1 MGAPCFTI
9 AMHSFSAST
18 TLLTRKSS
26 QRTTYTERTRSS
38 SANLPE
44 RTLPLKRTST
54 YTSSCGPSTHRSALK
69 ASSVKAPA
77 KKRKIVSQNDIEEKE
92 TTELQEIVHPDHKKK
107 VQKTSVAKQLFPDQQ
122 EESAALTLLRVQIQS
137 LLENDS
143 KRDDKAL
150 ETQRKFADENEQLR
164 KEVEAVKLK
173 AQFDMRKNED
183 EAKERERAL
192 VEKVQREKDQEV
204 NAIAERLREETQRR
218 EEKER
223 EESRK
228 KESDDALFKVKE
240 ELEAKAK
247 REMDELKAKQEE
259 EKVKMKR
266 ELDESN
272 RKKDEEL
279 EKASKELK
287 ELKAKQEEDEA
298 RTRREQDEA
307 KKKIEKEEAI
317 QRVERQKDEAMVQR
331 EKEYQET
338 ILQLKQEIAAKKAK
352 KREKKL
358 LNKMAQLLES
368 QKDEKRDKENQETQ
382 RLKNLKD
389 ELKITAD
396 YELQQ
401 VQILQ
406 MREEL
411 KEKERRRQQNEDDEH
426 LKQRTSNEVM
436 RRMALVNVGKAEYDL
451 DVQRNN
457 LFDKN

>member
-1 MGAPCFTI
+1 MQDLKIIMGAPCFTI
-9 AMHSFSAST
+9 AMQSFSAST
-18 TLLTRKSS
+18 SSLTRKSS

-38 SANLPE
+38 SANLLE
-44 RTLPLKRTST
+44 RTLPLKRTSN
-54 YTSSCGPSTHRSALK
+54 YTSSCGPSNTHRSALK

-77 KKRKIVSQNDIEEKE
+77 KKRKNARQNDIEEKE

-107 VQKTSVAKQLFPDQQ
+107 VQKTSVAKELFPDQQ

-137 LLENDS
+137 LLEKDS

-173 AQFDMRKNED
+173 AQFDLRKNED
-183 EAKERERAL
+183 EAKEREREL
-192 VEKVQREKDQEV
+192 VEKVQREKQEV
-204 NAIAERLREETQRR
+204 SAIAERLREETQRR

-223 EESRK
+223 EERRK
-228 KESDDALFKVKE
+228 KESDDALFKAKE

-259 EKVKMKR
+259 EKVKMRR

-272 RKKDEEL
+272 RKRDEEL
-279 EKASKELK
+279 EKASKELR
-287 ELKAKQEEDEA
+287 ELKAKQEEDEI

-317 QRVERQKDEAMVQR
+317 QRVVRQNDEAMKQR
-331 EKEYQET
+331 EKVYEET
-338 ILQLKQEIAAKKAK
+338 ILQLKQDLAAKKAK

-368 QKDEKRDKENQETQ
+368 QKDEKRDNENQETQ
-382 RLKNLKD
+382 RVKNLKD
-389 ELKITAD
+389 ELKLTAD
-396 YELQQ
+396 YELQ
-401 VQILQ
+401 
-406 MREEL
+406 
-411 KEKERRRQQNEDDEH
+411 
-426 LKQRTSNEVM
+426 
-436 RRMALVNVGKAEYDL
+436 
-451 DVQRNN
+451 
-457 LFDKN
+457 

>member
-1 MGAPCFTI
+1 VGAPCFMSAI
-9 AMHSFSAST
+9 NSFTTSA
-18 TLLTRKSS
+18 TLKTRQSGKHLTYSEQMRSVSSKSPKTS
-26 QRTTYTERTRSS
+26 
-38 SANLPE
+38 
-44 RTLPLKRTST
+44 LPLKRTST
-54 YTSSCGPSTHRSALK
+54 MASSSTQSSRRPASK
-69 ASSVKAPA
+69 VDIGNVSSVKPPA
-77 KKRKIVSQNDIEEKE
+77 KKSKNVLQSDFEKMLP
-92 TTELQEIVHPDHKKK
+92 TELPVIVIPDNKTRAPKISLAKLVSGQE
-107 VQKTSVAKQLFPDQQ
+107 
-122 EESAALTLLRVQIQS
+122 EESAVVTLLRVQMDS
-137 LLENDS
+137 LLEKDS

-150 ETQRKFADENEQLR
+150 EAQRKLAHENEQLR
-164 KEVEAVKLK
+164 KELEAVKLK

-183 EAKERERAL
+183 EAKEREREL
-192 VEKVQREKDQEV
+192 VEKVERERQEV

-223 EESRK
+223 EERRK

-259 EKVKMKR
+259 EKVIMRR

-272 RKKDEEL
+272 RKRVEEL
-279 EKASKELK
+279 EMASKEL
-287 ELKAKQEEDEA
+287 
-298 RTRREQDEA
+298 
-307 KKKIEKEEAI
+307 IEKEEAI
-317 QRVERQKDEAMVQR
+317 QRVERQKDEAMKQR
-331 EKEYQET
+331 EKEYEET
-338 ILQLKQEIAAKKAK
+338 ILQLKQEIAAKKAM

-358 LNKMAQLLES
+358 LKMAQLLES

-382 RLKNLKD
+382 RLRNLKD

-406 MREEL
+406 MRDEL
-411 KEKERRRQQNEDDEH
+411 KEKERRRQQNNDDEH
-426 LKQRTSNEVM
+426 QKQRTSNEVM

-451 DVQRNN
+451 DVQRKN